1 MCSLCLAEIGT
12 LSAICMHTFD
22 LKFST
27 SRKEVTTTN
36 SHQRRNLGGVYRW
49 IQEGDARGLMKRWN
63 VEQRVVSVCGVM
75 SGAAALAVKER
86 ARAPQLGYVICRCG

>member
-1 MCSLCLAEIGT
+1 
-12 LSAICMHTFD
+12 
-22 LKFST
+22 
-27 SRKEVTTTN
+27 
-36 SHQRRNLGGVYRW
+36 
-49 IQEGDARGLMKRWN
+49 MKRWN